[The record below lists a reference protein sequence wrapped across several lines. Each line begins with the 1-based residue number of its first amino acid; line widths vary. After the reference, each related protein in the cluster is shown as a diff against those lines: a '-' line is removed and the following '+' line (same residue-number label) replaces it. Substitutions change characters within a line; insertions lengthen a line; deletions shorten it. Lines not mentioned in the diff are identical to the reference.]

1 MPFNVIVSCCVC
13 NNTVTQSLRGQ
24 INRCGL
30 TCLDAGGLHPYRAMF
45 FCTTTF
51 KRLDC

>member
-1 MPFNVIVSCCVC
+1 MPFYVIVSCCFG
-13 NNTVTQSLRGQ
+13 NNAVSLCGQ

-30 TCLDAGGLHPYRAMF
+30 ACLDAGGLHPYRAMF